1 MIQLTQVR
9 RVSPLR
15 PLQTFSLANK
25 VQGVYRP
32 ERNESYMTVNITA
45 KKIQVT
51 QAFSDYATKKIE
63 AKLDRFFS
71 GDADC
76 KVTLSEQKNMITC
89 EVTVRTAG
97 LIFRSEQK
105 AADKNDAFDA
115 CIDRIIRQIRKNKTR
130 LARRLRQDAFVRTPD
145 VTSFAPEEPEEGT
158 FEIVRKKE
166 FNMKPMTRE
175 EAILQMNLLEHTFF
189 AFRDEDNDGAFAVVY
204 KRKDG
209 GYGLIEDAE

>member
-1 MIQLTQVR
+1 
-9 RVSPLR
+9 
-15 PLQTFSLANK
+15 
-25 VQGVYRP
+25 
-32 ERNESYMTVNITA
+32 MTVNITA

-130 LARRLRQDAFVRTPD
+130 VEKQLHSSFKGSFDD
-145 VTSFAPEEPEEGT
+145 VVEEQAD
-158 FEIVRKKE
+158 FEVVKHMSE
-166 FNMKPMTRE
+166 D
-175 EAILQMNLLEHTFF
+175 EAILQMNMLEHAFF
-189 AFRDEDNDGAFAVVY
+189 MFRNAKTGEINVVY
-204 KRKDG
+204 RRDDG
-209 GYGLIEDAE
+209 NYAVLEPSEA

>member
-1 MIQLTQVR
+1 MIQLTQVK

-15 PLQTFSLANK
+15 PLQTVSLANK

-76 KVTLSEQKNMITC
+76 KVTLSEQKNMNFQRFPT
-89 EVTVRTAG
+89 
-97 LIFRSEQK
+97 L
-105 AADKNDAFDA
+105 DA
-115 CIDRIIRQIRKNKTR
+115 KKLVN
-130 LARRLRQDAFVRTPD
+130 
-145 VTSFAPEEPEEGT
+145 APKMSANHRGICH
-158 FEIVRKKE
+158 F
-166 FNMKPMTRE
+166 
-175 EAILQMNLLEHTFF
+175 
-189 AFRDEDNDGAFAVVY
+189 
-204 KRKDG
+204 
-209 GYGLIEDAE
+209 

>member
-76 KVTLSEQKNMITC
+76 KVTLSEQKNMIQSAQQDLYS
-89 EVTVRTAG
+89 VQ
-97 LIFRSEQK
+97 SK
-105 AADKNDAFDA
+105 K
-115 CIDRIIRQIRKNKTR
+115 RQIKT
-130 LARRLRQDAFVRTPD
+130 
-145 VTSFAPEEPEEGT
+145 
-158 FEIVRKKE
+158 
-166 FNMKPMTRE
+166 M
-175 EAILQMNLLEHTFF
+175 LLMP
-189 AFRDEDNDGAFAVVY
+189 A
-204 KRKDG
+204 
-209 GYGLIEDAE
+209 

>member
-1 MIQLTQVR
+1 MYILAKYDTINSSQKGIT
-9 RVSPLR
+9 P
-15 PLQTFSLANK
+15 QTLATVSLANK

-130 LARRLRQDAFVRTPD
+130 VENSFTAHSRAVLTMLLKNRLISR
-145 VTSFAPEEPEEGT
+145 
-158 FEIVRKKE
+158 
-166 FNMKPMTRE
+166 
-175 EAILQMNLLEHTFF
+175 
-189 AFRDEDNDGAFAVVY
+189 
-204 KRKDG
+204 
-209 GYGLIEDAE
+209 

>member
-1 MIQLTQVR
+1 
-9 RVSPLR
+9 
-15 PLQTFSLANK
+15 
-25 VQGVYRP
+25 
-32 ERNESYMTVNITA
+32 MTVNITA

-89 EVTVRTAG
+89 EITVRTAG

-130 LARRLRQDAFVRTPD
+130 VEKQLHSSFKGGFDDVVEEQADFEVVKHKKFNLR
-145 VTSFAPEEPEEGT
+145 
-158 FEIVRKKE
+158 
-166 FNMKPMTRE
+166 PMSEE
-175 EAILQMNLLEHTFF
+175 EAILQMNMLEHTFF
-189 AFRDEDNDGAFAVVY
+189 MFKNAQTGEINVVY
-204 KRKDG
+204 KRDDG
-209 GYGLIEDAE
+209 NYAVLEPSEV

>member
-105 AADKNDAFDA
+105 ATDKNDAFDA
-115 CIDRIIRQIRKNKTR
+115 CIDRIIRQIRKNKT
-130 LARRLRQDAFVRTPD
+130 
-145 VTSFAPEEPEEGT
+145 S
-158 FEIVRKKE
+158 
-166 FNMKPMTRE
+166 
-175 EAILQMNLLEHTFF
+175 
-189 AFRDEDNDGAFAVVY
+189 
-204 KRKDG
+204 
-209 GYGLIEDAE
+209 

>member
-1 MIQLTQVR
+1 MIQLTQVK

-15 PLQTFSLANK
+15 PLQTVSLANK

-45 KKIQVT
+45 KKIQIT

-89 EVTVRTAG
+89 EVTSAQQDLYSVQSR
-97 LIFRSEQK
+97 K
-105 AADKNDAFDA
+105 
-115 CIDRIIRQIRKNKTR
+115 RQTKT
-130 LARRLRQDAFVRTPD
+130 
-145 VTSFAPEEPEEGT
+145 
-158 FEIVRKKE
+158 
-166 FNMKPMTRE
+166 M
-175 EAILQMNLLEHTFF
+175 LLMP
-189 AFRDEDNDGAFAVVY
+189 A
-204 KRKDG
+204 
-209 GYGLIEDAE
+209 

>member
-1 MIQLTQVR
+1 
-9 RVSPLR
+9 
-15 PLQTFSLANK
+15 
-25 VQGVYRP
+25 
-32 ERNESYMTVNITA
+32 MTVNITA

-105 AADKNDAFDA
+105 ATDKNDAFDA
-115 CIDRIIRQIRKNKTR
+115 CIDRIIRQIR
-130 LARRLRQDAFVRTPD
+130 P
-145 VTSFAPEEPEEGT
+145 
-158 FEIVRKKE
+158 
-166 FNMKPMTRE
+166 
-175 EAILQMNLLEHTFF
+175 
-189 AFRDEDNDGAFAVVY
+189 
-204 KRKDG
+204 
-209 GYGLIEDAE
+209 

>member
-1 MIQLTQVR
+1 MACIFSLNMIQLTQVK

-15 PLQTFSLANK
+15 PLQTVSLANK

-45 KKIQVT
+45 KKIQIT

-89 EVTVRTAG
+89 EVTVRTA
-97 LIFRSEQK
+97 
-105 AADKNDAFDA
+105 
-115 CIDRIIRQIRKNKTR
+115 
-130 LARRLRQDAFVRTPD
+130 
-145 VTSFAPEEPEEGT
+145 
-158 FEIVRKKE
+158 
-166 FNMKPMTRE
+166 
-175 EAILQMNLLEHTFF
+175 
-189 AFRDEDNDGAFAVVY
+189 
-204 KRKDG
+204 
-209 GYGLIEDAE
+209 

>member
-1 MIQLTQVR
+1 
-9 RVSPLR
+9 
-15 PLQTFSLANK
+15 
-25 VQGVYRP
+25 
-32 ERNESYMTVNITA
+32 MTVNITA

-130 LARRLRQDAFVRTPD
+130 VEKQLHSSFKGGFDDVVEEQAGRTGGEDERGDTASAHLVEHVGDSAVAARNDHAVKLAHVCHGVLGFHAIADKAHHDLVAALCKGVR
-145 VTSFAPEEPEEGT
+145 EC
-158 FEIVRKKE
+158 
-166 FNMKPMTRE
+166 
-175 EAILQMNLLEHTFF
+175 
-189 AFRDEDNDGAFAVVY
+189 EDF
-204 KRKDG
+204 
-209 GYGLIEDAE
+209 I

>member
-1 MIQLTQVR
+1 
-9 RVSPLR
+9 
-15 PLQTFSLANK
+15 
-25 VQGVYRP
+25 
-32 ERNESYMTVNITA
+32 MTVNITA

-105 AADKNDAFDA
+105 ATDKNDAFDA

-130 LARRLRQDAFVRTPD
+130 VEKQLHSSFKGGFDDVVKHKKFNLR
-145 VTSFAPEEPEEGT
+145 
-158 FEIVRKKE
+158 
-166 FNMKPMTRE
+166 PMSEE
-175 EAILQMNLLEHTFF
+175 EAILQMNMLEHTFF
-189 AFRDEDNDGAFAVVY
+189 MFRNAKTGEINVVY
-204 KRKDG
+204 KRDDG
-209 GYGLIEDAE
+209 NYAVLEPSEA

>member
-1 MIQLTQVR
+1 MIQLNQVR

-105 AADKNDAFDA
+105 ATD
-115 CIDRIIRQIRKNKTR
+115 KTR
-130 LARRLRQDAFVRTPD
+130 VEKQLHSSFKGGFDDVVEEQADFEVVKHKKFNLR
-145 VTSFAPEEPEEGT
+145 
-158 FEIVRKKE
+158 
-166 FNMKPMTRE
+166 PMSEE
-175 EAILQMNLLEHTFF
+175 EAILQMNMLEHTFF
-189 AFRDEDNDGAFAVVY
+189 MFRNAKTGEINVVY
-204 KRKDG
+204 KRDDG
-209 GYGLIEDAE
+209 NYAVLEPSEA

>member
-1 MIQLTQVR
+1 
-9 RVSPLR
+9 
-15 PLQTFSLANK
+15 
-25 VQGVYRP
+25 
-32 ERNESYMTVNITA
+32 MTVNITA

-105 AADKNDAFDA
+105 ATDKNDAFDA
-115 CIDRIIRQIRKNKTR
+115 CIRKNLMIRDCSTFPFLNNKYIR
-130 LARRLRQDAFVRTPD
+130 LCFMMPEQNDA
-145 VTSFAPEEPEEGT
+145 
-158 FEIVRKKE
+158 
-166 FNMKPMTRE
+166 
-175 EAILQMNLLEHTFF
+175 LLE
-189 AFRDEDNDGAFAVVY
+189 VLL
-204 KRKDG
+204 
-209 GYGLIEDAE
+209 GL